1 MAVETK
7 TASVADIQAPPTR
20 EEMVAKFMHGANA
33 LIKSFISTET
43 WAGRKQNV
51 GDKPPTMVNIYFNG
65 EAESPFKNF
74 ATNWDLAKFLFINTK
89 EEQGIGPKEKI
100 SAEYTI
106 KDSLGNIMP
115 CNVISINKING
126 RPALVCRARVFEPIQ
141 TKVEANINDYSAR
154 SSGGV
159 QAAVTAT
166 AETEKVVE
174 KEEFAF

>member
-33 LIKSFISTET
+33 LIPSFISTET
-43 WAGRKQNV
+43 WPGRKQNV
-51 GDKPPTMVNIYFNG
+51 GDKPPTMVNIYFKG
-65 EAESPFKNF
+65 DAESPFKNF
-74 ATNWDLAKFLFINTK
+74 PTNWDLAKFLFINNK
-89 EEQGIGPKEKI
+89 EEQGIGPKHKI

-141 TKVEANINDYSAR
+141 TKVEASINDYSAR
-154 SSGGV
+154 TGAGV

-166 AETEKVVE
+166 AETERVAE
-174 KEEFAF
+174 KEEFGF